1 MSNWIYSKNGK
12 EYGPMSTSKV
22 ADAILRGELELD
34 DYVLSAE
41 TQLWKKAKEVQAIM
55 DIVHKPLPNNLFDDV
70 NREEFSSFIQGDDS
84 VLAEPVFFNISY
96 TRLMALQVL
105 TLGLFQSY
113 WFIRQWLYAIR
124 RSDRRA
130 MRSSL
135 MILFF
140 AYFIFSEIETDRS
153 LNKAAHPGWSAW
165 RMAILW
171 YLVIPLAVFG
181 AHSTNPILDIVL
193 SLPVLIFSTSLVLIP
208 IQKYIN
214 ECNEKLK
221 RPVSKLGLGY
231 YLTIL
236 LGIAAAVALL
246 TVSF

>member
-41 TQLWKKAKEVQAIM
+41 TQLWKKAKDVQAIM

-70 NREEFSSFIQGDDS
+70 NREEFSSFVKGDES
-84 VLAEPVFFNISY
+84 VYAEPIFFNMPY
-96 TRLMALQVL
+96 TRLMILQVL
-105 TLGLFQSY
+105 TLGFFQTY
-113 WFIRQWLYAIR
+113 WFIRQYMYLIKR
-124 RSDRRA
+124 PGRKP
-130 MRSSL
+130 MRISL
-135 MILFF
+135 MVF
-140 AYFIFSEIETDRS
+140 AFAFYIFNEVEHDRE
-153 LNKAAHPGWSAW
+153 LNSAYRAPWSSW

-171 YLVIPLAVFG
+171 YLVIPLATFG
-181 AHSTNPILDIVL
+181 LQTNNPILEIVL
-193 SLPVLIFSTSLVLIP
+193 SLPVVVFGTSLVLIP
-208 IQKYIN
+208 VQKYIN

-231 YLTIL
+231 YFTIL
-236 LGIAAAVALL
+236 FAIVAAVVLL
-246 TVSF
+246 AVIF